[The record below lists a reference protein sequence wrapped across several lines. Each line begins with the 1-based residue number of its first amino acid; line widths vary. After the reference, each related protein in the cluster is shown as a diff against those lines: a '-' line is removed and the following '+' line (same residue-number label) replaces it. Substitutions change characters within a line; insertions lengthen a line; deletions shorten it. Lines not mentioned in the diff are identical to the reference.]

1 MCRSTRE
8 QPIKILVVDDA
19 ATVVEQL
26 TANLRGGGYDVVTAH
41 DGLEAKLRLCE
52 HPDIQLAIVDLHMPR
67 MDGQELVEHIRNIN
81 GLEDRPIVVL
91 TTDKA
96 PANLDKAMSKGAT
109 GWILKPHDPERLL
122 QAIERI
128 LDAASPAEP

>member
-1 MCRSTRE
+1 MGKRDQIQLSVL
-8 QPIKILVVDDA
+8 LVEDNQ
-19 ATVVEQL
+19 E
-26 TANLRGGGYDVVTAH
+26 LRDLLQEAISAWGYDSKTAV
-41 DGLEAKLRLCE
+41 DGIGALEKLAE
-52 HPDIQLAIVDLHMPR
+52 DHFDIVITDIHMPR
-67 MDGQELVEHIRNIN
+67 MDGQELVEHIRDIN
-81 GLEDRPIVVL
+81 GLEDLPIVVL